1 MIVRG
6 GGKPAAP
13 VYDGCRP
20 SRGTL
25 LVLFEII
32 YGNKPVSQKS
42 KEPLPTFHATANP
55 KLCLHNGLL

>member
-1 MIVRG
+1 MVVQG
-6 GGKPAAP
+6 LKPAAH

-25 LVLFEII
+25 LVLFKII
-32 YGNKPVSQKS
+32 HSNKLVLQKS
-42 KEPLPTFHATANP
+42 KEPLPTLHATANP